1 MSVTVMTIPL
11 DSPTVSL
18 LIVGVFFAVLQVW
31 WIRLLLIRNSARQKA
46 LPLSSQQFRR
56 DLERIFKNEF

>member
-1 MSVTVMTIPL
+1 MSVTEMTIPL

>member
-1 MSVTVMTIPL
+1 MSVTAMTIPL
-11 DSPTVSL
+11 DSPMVSL

>member
-1 MSVTVMTIPL
+1 MSVTAMTIPL

>member
-1 MSVTVMTIPL
+1 MAISL

-18 LIVGVFFAVLQVW
+18 LIVGFSLAALQIW
-31 WIRLLLIRNSARQKA
+31 WIRSLLFRNSVRQKA
-46 LPLSSQQFRR
+46 QPLSSQQFRK

>member
-1 MSVTVMTIPL
+1 MSVTAMTIPL
-11 DSPTVSL
+11 DSTTVSL

>member
-1 MSVTVMTIPL
+1 MTIPL
-11 DSPTVSL
+11 NSPTVSV

-31 WIRLLLIRNSARQKA
+31 WIRSLRFRNAARQNA
-46 LPLSSQQFRR
+46 QPLSSKQFRK

>member
-1 MSVTVMTIPL
+1 MSVTEMTIAL

-18 LIVGVFFAVLQVW
+18 LIVGVFLAVLQVW

>member
-1 MSVTVMTIPL
+1 MSVTAMTIPL

-31 WIRLLLIRNSARQKA
+31 WIRSLLLRNSARQKA
-46 LPLSSQQFRR
+46 QPLSSQQFRK

>member
-1 MSVTVMTIPL
+1 MSVTEMTIAL

>member
-1 MSVTVMTIPL
+1 MSVTAMTIPL

-31 WIRLLLIRNSARQKA
+31 WIRPLLLRNSARQKA
-46 LPLSSQQFRR
+46 QPLSSQQFRK